1 VQQASSPKNE
11 AKEINVSPRKSLLS
25 ALFDAK
31 NRTGAE
37 HQTGTAG
44 FMPSEDDAKL
54 LAIIPKELPILPL
67 RNSVAYPLS
76 VLPLAVANPRS
87 VKTVE
92 EALEGNR
99 MIGLLAGKDPSI
111 DVPLPGEIYE
121 TGTVAKIYHV
131 MRAPNNTLQLVVHC
145 LERFHVKQWLDT
157 KPYLCARIEL
167 TPDVV
172 ESGLEL
178 DALRRTLRD
187 LVAEVVALSSELPE
201 EAGDLLNNIKDP
213 RYLVYPAATYVRL
226 KLPDSQKILEMD
238 NVKDKLRI
246 LISHL
251 LHEKEVLSLGQKI
264 RTEAYEEINKTQREY
279 YLRQQLK
286 AIQKELGETEE
297 ALPTTVEYTE
307 KMEKANLPEE
317 GKKEAERELKRLS
330 GMSPQAAEYSVI
342 RTYLDWLMELPW
354 NGLSEDHLDINHAR
368 TVLDEDHY
376 DLQDVKD
383 RIVEYLAVRK
393 LVQERG
399 VKTKPSTLSET
410 TASEA
415 IGAILCFV
423 GPPGVGKTSLG
434 QSIARALGREFTRM
448 SLGGM
453 RDEAEI
459 RGHRR
464 TYIGA
469 MPGRIIQ
476 AIKRAGTRNPV
487 FMLDEV
493 DKIGSDW
500 RGDPSSALLEVLD
513 PAQNHTFRDHYLDV
527 DFDLS
532 DVIFIT
538 TANQLET
545 IPPPL
550 RDRMEVI
557 QLNGYTEYEK
567 VRIAQDHLVPRQLK
581 ANGLREDEITFTEEA
596 LRKIIQGYTREAG
609 VRNLER
615 QIGAIC
621 RKRAVKISARELT
634 QAQISPELV
643 REHLKKEKFECE
655 SSENIEIPGIATG
668 LAVTDVGGE
677 ILFIEVTGMKGK
689 GELTLTG
696 QLGDVMQESAQIA
709 HTYVRSKA
717 NHLGVD
723 PDLFEKMD
731 LHVHVPAGAVP
742 KDGPSA
748 GVAMVMAV
756 ASLFTG
762 RPVRSDVGMTGELTL
777 RGRLLSV
784 GGIKMKVLAAHR
796 AGLTTVIL
804 PKRNERD
811 LDELPEE
818 VRREMTFVT
827 AERIEQA
834 LEVALIPVVTR
845 TETPIQRDSQIK
857 NIQPIGTMAHWEE
870 GGTLRRM

>member
-1 VQQASSPKNE
+1 MVTFIES
-11 AKEINVSPRKSLLS
+11 
-25 ALFDAK
+25 
-31 NRTGAE
+31 
-37 HQTGTAG
+37 
-44 FMPSEDDAKL
+44 DDTKDVVNN
-54 LAIIPKELPILPL
+54 IPEELPILPL
-67 RNSVAYPLS
+67 RNTVAFPFS
-76 VLPLAVANPRS
+76 ALPLVVGIPRS
-87 VKTVE
+87 VKLVKD
-92 EALEGNR
+92 AQEGNR
-99 MIGLLAGKDPSI
+99 LIGLLTAKDPSI
-111 DVPLPGEIYE
+111 EEPGPGQIYE
-121 TGTVAKIYHV
+121 TGTVAKLYHMV
-131 MRAPNNTLQLVVHC
+131 NAPNDTLQVVVQG
-145 LERFHVKQWLDT
+145 LERFRVEHWVGT
-157 KPYLCARIEL
+157 EPYLRARITL

-172 ESGLEL
+172 EPDVEL
-178 DALRRTLRD
+178 DALQRTLRELAQEVIALSPNLSEEVSNFLNQVQD
-187 LVAEVVALSSELPE
+187 TRYLTYLVAAN
-201 EAGDLLNNIKDP
+201 A
-213 RYLVYPAATYVRL
+213 RL
-226 KLPDSQKILEMD
+226 EISKAQEILEK
-238 NVKDKLRI
+238 VSIKDKLRA

-251 LHEKEVLSLGQKI
+251 SHEKEVLTLGQKI
-264 RTEAYEEINKTQREY
+264 QTEAREEMDKAQREY

-286 AIQKELGETEE
+286 AIQKELGETDETQS
-297 ALPTTVEYTE
+297 AAVEYTE
-307 KMEKANLPEE
+307 KIEEANLPEE
-317 GKKEAERELKRLS
+317 AKKEALRELKRLS
-330 GMSPQAAEYSVI
+330 SMSPQSAEYSVI
-342 RTYLDWLMELPW
+342 KTYLDWLVELPW
-354 NGLSEDHLDINHAR
+354 NVLSDDQLEIHHAR

-383 RIVEYLAVRK
+383 RIIEYLAVRK

-399 VKTKPSTLSET
+399 VKTDPGEEA

-415 IGAILCFV
+415 MGAILCFV

-434 QSIARALGREFTRM
+434 QSIARALGRKFTRM

-557 QLNGYTEYEK
+557 QLDGYTEHEK

-581 ANGLREDEITFTEEA
+581 ANALREDEITFSEEA
-596 LRKIIQGYTREAG
+596 LRKIIQDYTREAG

-615 QIGAIC
+615 QIGAVC
-621 RKRAVKISARELT
+621 RKSVVKISAQELEHVEVT
-634 QAQISPELV
+634 PDMV
-643 REHLKKEKFECE
+643 REYLKKEKFESE

-668 LAVTDVGGE
+668 LAVTAVGGD
-677 ILFIEVTGMKGK
+677 ILFIEATSMKGK
-689 GELTLTG
+689 GALTLTG
-696 QLGDVMQESAQIA
+696 QLGDVMRESAQIA
-709 HTYVRSKA
+709 HSFVRSKA
-717 NHLGVD
+717 SELGIE
-723 PDLFEKMD
+723 PGLFEKMD
-731 LHVHVPAGAVP
+731 VHLHVPAGAIP

-748 GVAMVMAV
+748 GVAMVMAI
-756 ASLFTG
+756 ASLFCG
-762 RPVRSDVGMTGELTL
+762 RPVRSEVGMTGEVTL
-777 RGRLLSV
+777 RGRVMPV

-811 LDELPEE
+811 LEELPED
-818 VRREMTFVT
+818 VRESMTFVPVEQIDEALKVGLLPDGAF
-827 AERIEQA
+827 AEMP
-834 LEVALIPVVTR
+834 EVSEWLT
-845 TETPIQRDSQIK
+845 S
-857 NIQPIGTMAHWEE
+857 IGATK
-870 GGTLRRM
+870 GGSLN